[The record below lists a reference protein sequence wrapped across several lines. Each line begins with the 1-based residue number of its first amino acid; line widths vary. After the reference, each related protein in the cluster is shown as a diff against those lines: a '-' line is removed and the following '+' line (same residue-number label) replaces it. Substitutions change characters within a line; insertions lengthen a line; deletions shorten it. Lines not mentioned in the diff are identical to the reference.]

1 MLVTSQQIMSNRTWN
16 RWTSSF
22 DIVARTVLLDIQL
35 NKVFIETKATI
46 DLVCQKSQSGTLLA
60 DDLPGIPAGN
70 DDGQLV
76 FVNSNHIANA
86 TLRTRSHSSRG
97 SSVLHAQGAEVFFQF
112 LLRNS
117 KVKTEGE
124 GMVMQ
129 NSKMIQV
136 LVEGG

>member
-1 MLVTSQQIMSNRTWN
+1 M
-16 RWTSSF
+16 
-22 DIVARTVLLDIQL
+22 LLDIQL
-35 NKVFIETKATI
+35 DKVFIETKATI

-60 DDLPGIPAGN
+60 DDLPRIPAGN

-76 FVNSNHIANA
+76 SVNSNHIANA

-129 NSKMIQV
+129 DSKMIQV

>member
-1 MLVTSQQIMSNRTWN
+1 M
-16 RWTSSF
+16 
-22 DIVARTVLLDIQL
+22 LLDIQL
-35 NKVFIETKATI
+35 DKVFIETKATI

-129 NSKMIQV
+129 NSKIIHV

>member
-1 MLVTSQQIMSNRTWN
+1 M
-16 RWTSSF
+16 
-22 DIVARTVLLDIQL
+22 LLDIQL
-35 NKVFIETKATI
+35 DKVFIETKATI
-46 DLVCQKSQSGTLLA
+46 DLMCQKSQSGTLLA
-60 DDLPGIPAGN
+60 DDIPSIPAGN

-76 FVNSNHIANA
+76 SVNSSHIANA

-112 LLRNS
+112 LLGNP

-124 GMVMQ
+124 GMVIMQ
-129 NSKMIQV
+129 NSKIIQI